1 MIDRCTW
8 WTIHGRRSRAEILQK
23 DQTKHWVDLGNR
35 DGKESSSTE
44 QSVAQKSNLENYK
57 RFLKLQWSLF
67 EKNPDKNVL
76 KSFYNFL
83 SFFGDARMVGWKLQ
97 TPNMGE
103 GRPFYWLFPVEI
115 SDVIQHV
122 QRWRDTKVAK
132 NVAKYNLTITSK
144 IVIGIFRKGEFNRLN
159 WELGDIQEEKG

>member
-1 MIDRCTW
+1 MAEDQEQKYCKKIKRNTGWTW
-8 WTIHGRRSRAEILQK
+8 ELETGERA
-23 DQTKHWVDLGNR
+23 
-35 DGKESSSTE
+35 
-44 QSVAQKSNLENYK
+44 VAVKSKYVEHPVAKKSNLENYK

-67 EKNPDKNVL
+67 PIPDKNVL

-122 QRWRDTKVAK
+122 QR
-132 NVAKYNLTITSK
+132 
-144 IVIGIFRKGEFNRLN
+144 
-159 WELGDIQEEKG
+159 